1 MRLTPILA
9 LAAALAAAPAVQAEV
24 PEVVTSIKPI
34 HALVATVMGD
44 LGTPQLIVK
53 GTASPHTYSLKPSDA
68 EALEAADL
76 VFWTGHGLELFLSD
90 ALSALATEARI
101 VELSEAAGLELLPV
115 REGGAF
121 AAHAHEEEHGDEA
134 EHEHAHE
141 DEHAEHDHAHAE
153 HDDHEGHE
161 AEEHNEADMHFWLDP
176 ENAKLMLDAIA
187 AALTET
193 DPANA
198 GAYAANAEAGKAEL
212 ETLRADIAATLVP
225 LGDKSFI
232 VFHDAYQYFERRFG
246 LHVSGSITVTP
257 DTMPGARRI
266 GELRQRIAEAGVACV
281 FAEPQFEPTIIA
293 AIIEGSGARA
303 GILDPEAAGLE
314 PGPGLYRALLES
326 LATGLKDCLEGN

>member
-24 PEVVTSIKPI
+24 PKVVTSIKPI

-44 LGTPQLIVK
+44 LGSPQLIVK
-53 GTASPHTYSLKPSDA
+53 GAASPHTYSLRPSDA

-76 VFWTGHGLELFLSD
+76 VFWTGHGLERFLRE
-90 ALSALATEARI
+90 ALSALATEAMI
-101 VELSEAAGLELLPV
+101 VELSEAPGLELLPV

-121 AAHAHEEEHGDEA
+121 ATHAHEEVHGEED
-134 EHEHAHE
+134 AHE
-141 DEHAEHDHAHAE
+141 DEHAEHDNHV
-153 HDDHEGHE
+153 GHE
-161 AEEHNEADMHFWLDP
+161 AEEHDEADMHFWLDP

-187 AALTET
+187 DALART
-193 DPANA
+193 DPSNTD
-198 GAYAANAEAGKAEL
+198 AYAANAESGKAEL
-212 ETLRADIAATLVP
+212 EALRADIAATLAPV
-225 LGDKSFI
+225 GDKSFI

-246 LHVSGSITVTP
+246 LNVAGSITVTP

-266 GELRQRIAEAGVACV
+266 GELRQKIAEAGVACV

-293 AIIEGSGARA
+293 AIIEGSGAEA

-314 PGPGLYRALLES
+314 PGPGLYRELLQG
-326 LATGLKDCLEGN
+326 LADNFAGCLGGS

>member
-9 LAAALAAAPAVQAEV
+9 LAASLAAAPAVQAEV
-24 PEVVTSIKPI
+24 PKVVASIKPI
-34 HALVATVMGD
+34 HALAATVMGD

-90 ALSALATEARI
+90 ALAALATEAMI
-101 VELSEAAGLELLPV
+101 VELSEAPGLELLPV

-134 EHEHAHE
+134 EHAGAHE
-141 DEHAEHDHAHAE
+141 DEHAEHEDAHAE
-153 HDDHEGHE
+153 HDSHEGHD
-161 AEEHNEADMHFWLDP
+161 AEEHDEADMHFWLDP
-176 ENAKLMLDAIA
+176 VNAKLMLDAIA
-187 AALTET
+187 DALAEI

-198 GAYAANAEAGKAEL
+198 GVYAANADVGKAEL
-212 ETLRADIAATLVP
+212 EALRADIAATLAPV
-225 LGDKSFI
+225 GDRSFI

-246 LHVSGSITVTP
+246 LNVAGSITVTP

-266 GELRQRIAEAGVACV
+266 GELRQRITEAGVACV

-293 AIIEGSGARA
+293 AIIEGSGAEA

-314 PGPGLYRALLES
+314 PGPGLYRELLQG
-326 LATGLKDCLEGN
+326 LADNFAGCLGRS